1 MNHAQQRTSRLWA
14 GDDLFRL
21 VDAVPT
27 LKPEPIPVG
36 EAHELTWADWHRPA
50 AWSALT
56 AAAVRA
62 AAN

>member
-1 MNHAQQRTSRLWA
+1 MNHAQQRTSRLWS

-27 LKPEPIPVG
+27 LKPEPIPIG
-36 EAHELTWADWHRPA
+36 EAHELTWQAQPFPA